1 MIPRWLL
8 KIKLIAIATIVI
20 VIALNHN
27 VLKAEQGFDVQ
38 EFRSS
43 DVGAV
48 REPPLQKFRSWQ
60 DYANSIS
67 LTEKSIDNSLLPIA
81 KAHPL
86 PTSLA
91 EWEDKNNQKDYF
103 TQIKPT
109 PLGYLIWSQFPI
121 KIYVAKPTLSLDNS
135 ASSIRQQQWIETV
148 RKAIAE
154 WSIYLS
160 LQETDNPELADIT
173 IARSTPERKVKLNP
187 ATGLYDIPRAIT
199 AQTTYQFYWQD
210 SKILSHRMTIKVSP
224 SLSQPAILA
233 ATRHEL
239 GHALGI
245 WGHSRDQNDAL
256 YFSQVRDF
264 PPISA
269 RDINTLKK
277 IYQQPTKLGWSVG
290 VVRELP
296 LPTTLIIST
305 TRAIAGSWSLFPLQ
319 FLAHLTKNISL

>member
-8 KIKLIAIATIVI
+8 KIKLIAIATILIVI
-20 VIALNHN
+20 VLNHN
-27 VLKAEQGFDVQ
+27 ILTGEHRSPQAPSRLGARSLAEETSAGSHRFHGGVTVTKSKQAPSSQGGVPSTAASGFESQ
-38 EFRSS
+38 EFRRRNEQPF
-43 DVGAV
+43 A
-48 REPPLQKFRSWQ
+48 
-60 DYANSIS
+60 
-67 LTEKSIDNSLLPIA
+67 LTDKSIENSLLPLA
-81 KAHPL
+81 KVHPL

-91 EWEDKNNQKDYF
+91 EWEDKNNQEDYF
-103 TQIKPT
+103 NQIQPT
-109 PLGYLIWSQFPI
+109 PLGYLIWSQFPV
-121 KIYVAKPTLSLDNS
+121 KIYVAKPTLSPDNS
-135 ASSIRQQQWIETV
+135 ASNIRQQQWIETV

-154 WSIYLS
+154 WSIYLP
-160 LQETDNPELADIT
+160 LQKTDNPELADIT

-199 AQTTYQFYWQD
+199 AQTSYQFYWQD

-224 SLSQPAILA
+224 NLSQPAILA

-245 WGHSRDQNDAL
+245 WGHSPDRNDAL

-277 IYQQPTKLGWSVG
+277 IYQQPTKLGWIKFS
-290 VVRELP
+290 
-296 LPTTLIIST
+296 S
-305 TRAIAGSWSLFPLQ
+305 
-319 FLAHLTKNISL
+319 